1 MNKFLFVFFVIGTL
15 VFTGCSN
22 NNNVV
27 SKGFAQK
34 RKYNKGWHLNL
45 KKPQLKADGVMASVQ
60 EKTTIT
66 AANAIME
73 SKSAQEGFQKRRK
86 AKSSALEF
94 SSLDI
99 KSQEKKV
106 AKLTLQ
112 TRKARISI
120 ISENHEPTEAQEGIA
135 KEDANDDVFVY
146 LSFGAALLTLTI
158 GLYPI
163 IGILFGILALIFAL
177 IAIAKLEKTKLTL
190 GALITSIVALG
201 LSLLWNYIMFFFLF
215 TY

>member
-1 MNKFLFVFFVIGTL
+1 
-15 VFTGCSN
+15 
-22 NNNVV
+22 
-27 SKGFAQK
+27 
-34 RKYNKGWHLNL
+34 
-45 KKPQLKADGVMASVQ
+45 
-60 EKTTIT
+60 
-66 AANAIME
+66 
-73 SKSAQEGFQKRRK
+73 
-86 AKSSALEF
+86 
-94 SSLDI
+94 
-99 KSQEKKV
+99 
-106 AKLTLQ
+106 
-112 TRKARISI
+112 
-120 ISENHEPTEAQEGIA
+120 
-135 KEDANDDVFVY
+135 